1 MIKVTTTRV
10 EATDSDGNLLFS
22 LSTDD
27 AVACSV
33 EIKNPQAL
41 SDENYEQVM
50 SAVRKGVE
58 MLGLED

>member
-1 MIKVTTTRV
+1 MIKVTTNRV
-10 EATDSDGNLLFS
+10 DATDSEGNVLFS

-27 AVACSV
+27 AVTCSV
-33 EIKNPQAL
+33 EIRNPRAL

>member
-10 EATDSDGNLLFS
+10 EATDGEGNLLFA

-27 AVACSV
+27 AIACSV
-33 EIKNPQAL
+33 EIRNPRAR

>member
-10 EATDSDGNLLFS
+10 EATDGEGNLLFS

-27 AVACSV
+27 AVVCSV
-33 EIKNPQAL
+33 EIRNPRAL